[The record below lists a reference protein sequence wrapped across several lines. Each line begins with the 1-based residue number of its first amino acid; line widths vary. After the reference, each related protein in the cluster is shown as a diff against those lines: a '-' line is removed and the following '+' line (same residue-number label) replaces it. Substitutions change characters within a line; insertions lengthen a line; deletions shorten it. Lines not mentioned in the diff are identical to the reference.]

1 MIDIE
6 ECSLRAFEQ
15 DLFAAIHR
23 PVQVNHRVR
32 HIRPQFFAGSKIRFV
47 HVAKT
52 DRLRT
57 ERLKDSVVLDDLGL
71 QFFREHN
78 RLHQVRHAQARACC
92 LVSVGWADS
101 PFGGAN
107 PAAAQ
112 LALLVEDPVIRQNK
126 MRAIAD
132 EQVFVDIDSQLAQAI
147 HLGHKRD
154 WIDNHAVSDH
164 ADFAAAAGFPTE
176 SNAARISRRGG

>member
-1 MIDIE
+1 MILA
-6 ECSLRAFEQ
+6 CNFFENT
-15 DLFAAIHR
+15 IGC
-23 PVQVNHRVR
+23 
-32 HIRPQFFAGSKIRFV
+32 IRSDTRKPG
-47 HVAKT
+47 
-52 DRLRT
+52 
-57 ERLKDSVVLDDLGL
+57 
-71 QFFREHN
+71 
-78 RLHQVRHAQARACC
+78 ARC

-132 EQVFVDIDSQLAQAI
+132 EQVFVDVDSQFTQAI

-154 WIDNHAVSDH
+154 WIDYHAVSDH
-164 ADFAAAAGFPTE
+164 ADFARAAGFPTE